1 MVVIRPSQG
10 AQSVNGAPP
19 VTSLDVEPRSDG
31 LLGEILIARQPI
43 LDPHLSVVGHEL
55 LYRDASGAAPDRPED
70 GIRETATIL
79 IDGVIGLGRDLLADG
94 DEAFINV
101 PSPLLRDGCLLDL
114 PPKGLV
120 LEVVDD
126 TRDLDGLWEAIRAHR
141 GAGFKVALDGI
152 VPGDPRL
159 DLADAVDLVKV
170 DVLRSG
176 ETVALQLIRD
186 LARRGISVCAEKV
199 EEPASFDRVIGAGAT
214 LVQGFFFTRPRA
226 VRSTRP
232 LGLSSVH
239 FELLRAC
246 TRDEVDLEELDALIR
261 SDLTLADRFLSVICA
276 ATSRWG
282 ELTSVRQGLL
292 MLGSRAV
299 HRWVRLL
306 ILSSLVRDEHPEL
319 MILASVRGR
328 YCEALEQRHGTGRGL
343 EAFAAGM
350 FSVLGRDA
358 VVSEPALSQLP
369 INEDV
374 RAALAGEE
382 NHFRVL
388 LDIQLAAENADWPTL
403 VRLGGQLGFS
413 NSALAAAHVD
423 ALTWA
428 KQLSGLTEPES
439 VVLPSA
445 G

>member
-1 MVVIRPSQG
+1 M
-10 AQSVNGAPP
+10 
-19 VTSLDVEPRSDG
+19 TSLHVDPQPED
-31 LLGEILIARQPI
+31 LLGEVLIARQPI
-43 LDPHLSVVGHEL
+43 LDPHLSVVGYEL
-55 LYRDASGAAPDRPED
+55 LYRDASGREPGHLED
-70 GIRETATIL
+70 GLRETATIL
-79 IDGVIGLGRDLLADG
+79 IDGVLGLGRDLLADG
-94 DEAFINV
+94 DLAFINV
-101 PSPLLRDGCLLDL
+101 PTALLHDGCLIDL
-114 PPKGLV
+114 PPDGLV
-120 LEVVDD
+120 LELVDD
-126 TRDLDGLWEAIRAHR
+126 APDLEGLWEAIQAHR
-141 GAGFKVALDGI
+141 GAGFRVALDGV

-176 ETVALQLIRD
+176 EAAALQVIRD
-186 LARRGISVCAEKV
+186 LARRDIGVVAEKV
-199 EEPASFDRVIGAGAT
+199 EEPASFDRVIGAGAS

-232 LGLSSVH
+232 LGLSAVH
-239 FELLRAC
+239 FELLNAC
-246 TRDEVDLEELDALIR
+246 TRDDVDLEELDGLIR
-261 SDLTLADRFLSVICA
+261 SDLTLADRFLSVICS

-306 ILSSLVRDEHPEL
+306 ILSSIVRDEHPEL
-319 MILASVRGR
+319 MVLASVRGR
-328 YCEALEQRHGTGRGL
+328 YCEALEQRHGSGRGL

-350 FSVLGRDA
+350 FSVLGADG
-358 VVSEPALSQLP
+358 VVNEQTLAQLP
-369 INEDV
+369 VNEEV
-374 RAALAGEE
+374 RAALAGER

-388 LDIQLAAENADWPTL
+388 LEIGLAAERADWVDL
-403 VRLGGQLGFS
+403 VRLGAELGFS

-428 KQLSGLTEPES
+428 KQVSGLSEGDAVTWSPES
-439 VVLPSA
+439 RSTA